1 VSLRVKK
8 AVSQSDTEKHRV
20 SQFIK
25 KNIRILLGRF
35 ETERKEMI
43 SLLETK
49 GIVDPNVLAAMAKVE
64 RHLFVEPPF
73 VNRAYE
79 DSALPIGYEQTISQP
94 YTVAYMTQALACRPG
109 DKVLEVGTGS
119 GYQAVVLA
127 KMGCRVF
134 TIERHLGLLSEAR
147 KMFDKLNLRIAS
159 KGGDGTVGWNEFA
172 PFDGIIVT
180 AGAPDVPESLKQQ
193 LADGGR
199 LVIPVGDRE
208 VQKVMVIR
216 RAGDSFLSEETFGF
230 KFVPLVGK
238 NGWS

>member
-1 VSLRVKK
+1 
-8 AVSQSDTEKHRV
+8 
-20 SQFIK
+20 
-25 KNIRILLGRF
+25 
-35 ETERKEMI
+35 MI
-43 SLLETK
+43 SLLESR
-49 GIVDPNVLAAMAKVE
+49 GIRDSNVLSAMAKVE
-64 RHLFVEPPF
+64 RHLFVEQPF
-73 VNRAYE
+73 INRAYE
-79 DSALPIGYEQTISQP
+79 DSALPIGNEQTISQP
-94 YTVAYMTQALACRPG
+94 YTVAYMTQALTAKPG

-134 TIERHLGLLSEAR
+134 TIERHLGLLAEAR

-180 AGAPDVPESLKQQ
+180 AGAPTVPEALKQQ
-193 LADGGR
+193 LGDGSR

-208 VQKVMVIR
+208 VQKVLVIKKE
-216 RAGDSFLSEETFGF
+216 GDRYLTEETFDF

>member
-1 VSLRVKK
+1 M
-8 AVSQSDTEKHRV
+8 
-20 SQFIK
+20 
-25 KNIRILLGRF
+25 GRF
-35 ETERKEMI
+35 DTERKEMI
-43 SLLETK
+43 SLLESR
-49 GIVDPNVLAAMAKVE
+49 GITDPNVLSAMAKVE

-79 DSALPIGYEQTISQP
+79 DSALPIGNEQTISQP
-94 YTVAYMTQALACRPG
+94 YTVAFMTQALAAKHA

-134 TIERHLGLLSEAR
+134 TIERHLGLLAEAR

-180 AGAPDVPESLKQQ
+180 AGAPTVPEALKQQ
-193 LADGGR
+193 LANGGR

-208 VQKVMVIR
+208 VQKVLVVKR
-216 RAGDSFLSEETFGF
+216 EGNEYLTEETFGF

>member
-1 VSLRVKK
+1 
-8 AVSQSDTEKHRV
+8 
-20 SQFIK
+20 
-25 KNIRILLGRF
+25 
-35 ETERKEMI
+35 MI
-43 SLLETK
+43 SLLESK
-49 GIVDPNVLAAMAKVE
+49 GITDPSVLSAMAKVE
-64 RHLFVEPPF
+64 RHLFVEQPF

-79 DSALPIGYEQTISQP
+79 DSALPIGNEQTISQP
-94 YTVAYMTQALACRPG
+94 YTVAFMTQALLARPG
-109 DKVLEVGTGS
+109 DRVLEVGTGS
-119 GYQAVVLA
+119 GYQAVILA

-134 TIERHLGLLSEAR
+134 TIERHLGLLAEAR
-147 KMFDKLNLRIAS
+147 KMFDKLNLRVAS

-180 AGAPDVPESLKQQ
+180 AGAPTVPDALKQQ

-208 VQKVMVIR
+208 VQKVLVIKKEGS
-216 RAGDSFLSEETFGF
+216 AFVTEETFGF